1 MSNVVIGG
9 GIVGMV
15 AALALK
21 KKFPKDDVMLVE
33 RSGSWEGFSMVQ
45 PIKK

>member
-15 AALALK
+15 AALTLK
-21 KKFPKDDVMLVE
+21 KKFPKEEVM
-33 RSGSWEGFSMVQ
+33 F
-45 PIKK
+45 